1 MKTRVVRSAAL
12 GFALALAVLPACSSD
27 ESSPPSAAGSSSSPP
42 AGGTIDVTLQEF
54 AISTSAS
61 SAPAGSVTFDATNEG
76 PKDDH
81 EFVVIKTDLGI
92 TDLPANADGLVDEEG
107 AGIEAIDEIAE
118 FPPGE
123 TRTLTVD
130 LDAGS
135 YVFICNVFDKKEN
148 ESHYL
153 EGMRTSFTV
162 S

>member
-1 MKTRVVRSAAL
+1 MKKRAVRSTAL

-27 ESSPPSAAGSSSSPP
+27 EPTSPP
-42 AGGTIDVTLQEF
+42 AADSPSSPSAGGTVDVTLEEF
-54 AISTSAS
+54 AIGTSAS

-76 PKDDH
+76 PDDDH

-92 TDLPANADGLVDEEG
+92 TDLPTNADGSVDEEG

-130 LDAGS
+130 LDAGN
-135 YVFICNVFDKKEN
+135 YVFICNVYDKEEK
-148 ESHYL
+148 ESHYQ

>member
-12 GFALALAVLPACSSD
+12 GFVLALAVLPACSSD
-27 ESSPPSAAGSSSSPP
+27 EPSSTPAAGSSSSPST
-42 AGGTIDVTLQEF
+42 GGTVDVTLQEF
-54 AISTSAS
+54 SVGTSVS

-76 PKDDH
+76 PDDDH

-92 TDLPANADGLVDEEG
+92 TDLPTNPDGSVDEEG

-123 TRTLTVD
+123 TATLTVD

-135 YVFICNVFDKKEN
+135 YVFICNVYDKKEK
-148 ESHYL
+148 ESHYQ
-153 EGMRTSFTV
+153 EGMRTGFTV

>member
-1 MKTRVVRSAAL
+1 METRVVLSSAL

-27 ESSPPSAAGSSSSPP
+27 ETPPAAASSSSAS
-42 AGGTIDVTLQEF
+42 AGGTVDVTLQEF
-54 AISTSAS
+54 AITTSAS
-61 SAPAGSVTFDATNEG
+61 SAPAGSVTFDVTNEG

-92 TDLPANADGLVDEEG
+92 TDLPTDADGLVDEAG

-123 TRTLTVD
+123 TQTLTVD
-130 LDAGS
+130 LAAGS
-135 YVFICNVFDKKEN
+135 YVFICNVYNKKEN
-148 ESHYL
+148 VYHYQ
-153 EGMRTSFTV
+153 EGMRTGFTV